1 MGFLESLVAAQI
13 VDSLLR
19 GVEERGLVLQHSLP
33 DQPLQ
38 VVPDHVEVEV
48 SLIHD
53 PRLAGSVEGCLQDV
67 GGYVEVVSSHVSSYL
82 GATIKNK
89 GIMEQ

>member
-1 MGFLESLVAAQI
+1 MQSLVAAQI
-13 VDSLLR
+13 VDPLLR
-19 GVEERGLVLQHSLP
+19 GVEEWGSVLQHSLP

-53 PRLAGSVEGCLQDV
+53 PRLTGSVEGRPQDV
-67 GGYVEVVSSHVSSYL
+67 GGYVEVVSLHVSSYL
-82 GATIKNK
+82 GVTIKNK
-89 GIMEQ
+89 SIVE